1 MTSTAARA
9 RSERGAELI
18 EFALVFPLLL
28 MVVLGIVDFGFLFQR
43 MEVVTNAAREG
54 ARIAVLPG
62 YQIGDVRA
70 RVCNFVQTGGIPIT
84 GSCPTPSNP
93 VINVNMAQSIPM
105 PTGTAPLS
113 GKRVEV
119 VYTHQYLFI
128 GPIAGWFGGSFT
140 SVPIRGVAI
149 MRDEVASATGS

>member
-1 MTSTAARA
+1 MKGRL

-18 EFALVFPLLL
+18 EFALVFPILL

-62 YQIGDVRA
+62 YATADVQA
-70 RVCNFVQTGGIPIT
+70 RVQNYVQTGGVPTTTTPVNPTVLVTNVTIPT
-84 GSCPTPSNP
+84 TPGGPT
-93 VINVNMAQSIPM
+93 M
-105 PTGTAPLS
+105 S

-119 VYTHQYLFI
+119 TYSHQYVFI

-140 SVPIRGVAI
+140 SVPVTGVAV
-149 MRDEVASATGS
+149 MRDEVSPSGPGS